1 MGTYYCLIAGLPE
14 ISLEDKKVSY
24 TVSNFKLELDEAL
37 SKEDRDLIDLFFLYY
52 DNINLLRLLRN
63 PEALL
68 DTRGKYTADEL
79 AELIALVK
87 ETETPVDKRFPS
99 YFFTFVA
106 AILEERSLN
115 EMLSLEDQLASLYY
129 EYAAKA
135 SNTFIAEWFE
145 MNLNVNNILSAIACR
160 KLNRDAQSAILGN
173 SEVSETIRQSA
184 QRDLGLTG
192 QLDYL
197 EAILRITDE
206 KDLYNKEQKLDLL
219 RWRWLEEHTFFH
231 YFTIERIFAYLVQ
244 LDMIERWISLNPE
257 EGEKIFR
264 SIIDKLKKEVK
275 LPENF

>member
-1 MGTYYCLIAGLPE
+1 MGVYYCLIAGLPD
-14 ISLEDKKVSY
+14 ISLEDKKISY
-24 TVSNFKLELDEAL
+24 RIGDFREELDEVL
-37 SKEDRDLIDLFFLYY
+37 SKEDRDLVDLFFLHY

-68 DTRGKYTADEL
+68 DKRGRFTANEL
-79 AELIALVK
+79 TELIVLVK

-106 AILEERSLN
+106 AFLEERSLN
-115 EMLSLEDQLASLYY
+115 EALSLEDQLASLYY
-129 EYAAKA
+129 EYAAKT

-160 KLNRDAQSAILGN
+160 KLSRDTQSAILGS
-173 SEVSETIRQSA
+173 SEVSESIRQSA
-184 QRDLGLTG
+184 QRDMGLTG

-206 KDLYNKEQKLDLL
+206 KDLYNKEQKLDLF

-231 YFTIERIFAYLVQ
+231 YFTIERVFAYLIQ

-257 EGEKIFR
+257 EGERIFR

>member
-24 TVSNFKLELDEAL
+24 TVSDFKLELDEVL

-63 PEALL
+63 PEVLL

-79 AELIALVK
+79 TELITLVK

-106 AILEERSLN
+106 AFLEERSLN
-115 EMLSLEDQLASLYY
+115 ETLTLEDQLSSLYY
-129 EYAAKA
+129 EYAAKT

-160 KLNRDAQSAILGN
+160 KLNRDVQTAILGN
-173 SEVSETIRQSA
+173 SEISETIRQSA

-219 RWRWLEEHTFFH
+219 RWQWLEEHTFFH

-257 EGEKIFR
+257 EGERIFR

>member
-52 DNINLLRLLRN
+52 DNTNLLRLLRN

-257 EGEKIFR
+257 EGERIFR